1 MTFIEMMFS
10 FKGRIGRLT
19 YWGISFALLAIEFVG
34 IFILDTMD
42 KAISGSSQSGSSDF
56 IFLLLLIFTG
66 FIFWSLLAI
75 SVKRWHDRDKSGWW
89 MLVGLIP
96 IIGGWWVTI
105 ELGFLKGTEGANQ
118 YGERA
123 Y

>member
-1 MTFIEMMFS
+1 MTFIEMLFS

-19 YWGISFALLAIEFVG
+19 YWGVSFALLAVEFVG
-34 IFILDTMD
+34 FFILDTMD
-42 KAISGSSQSGSSDF
+42 KAISGSQSGSSDF

-89 MLVGLIP
+89 MLVGFIP

-105 ELGFLKGTEGANQ
+105 ELGFMKGTEGINQ